1 MVTTSGSATITYL
14 LGNLGR
20 LLDWDLVTALDWD
33 LLAVLLGDLVA
44 LLDWLLD
51 RDLMRKV

>member
-1 MVTTSGSATITYL
+1 MVTSSGSATITYL